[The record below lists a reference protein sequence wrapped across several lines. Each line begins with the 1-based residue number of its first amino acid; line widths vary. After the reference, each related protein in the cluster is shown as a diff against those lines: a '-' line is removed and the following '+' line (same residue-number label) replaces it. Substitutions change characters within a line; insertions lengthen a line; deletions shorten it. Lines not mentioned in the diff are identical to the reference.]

1 MKQPAFLILPC
12 HSVAPSH
19 RFLTYQKQFFLSLVG
34 KITGEG
40 VEHTTV
46 AEKFCG
52 NAVFFGTQLTTQ
64 LNADGCPIFLG
75 HPICNLFNYVS
86 WIVTNEN
93 RLSFHTKC
101 VLNLR
106 NNVCLSEMTCWS
118 ISNDHTCQESSE
130 LHVRFDRIED
140 VSILSRV

>member
-1 MKQPAFLILPC
+1 
-12 HSVAPSH
+12 VAPSH

-75 HPICNLFNYVS
+75 HQYATS
-86 WIVTNEN
+86 STA
-93 RLSFHTKC
+93 SA
-101 VLNLR
+101 
-106 NNVCLSEMTCWS
+106 
-118 ISNDHTCQESSE
+118 ESSQTKID
-130 LHVRFDRIED
+130 FP
-140 VSILSRV
+140 STPNAS